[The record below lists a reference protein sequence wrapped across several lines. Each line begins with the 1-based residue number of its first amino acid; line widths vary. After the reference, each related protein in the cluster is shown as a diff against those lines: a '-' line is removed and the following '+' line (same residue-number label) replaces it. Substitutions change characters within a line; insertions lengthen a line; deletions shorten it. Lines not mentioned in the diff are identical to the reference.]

1 MIKILVRR
9 DDPEQQIELVRW
21 QETLRGWWGMT
32 ATMLANHRAPCLFP
46 NIVWQEIS
54 VEGTL
59 KTLTTERLGEAAI
72 RTVKSMTPKEKAKL
86 RALLDFNLKIPRNL
100 GRIQ

>member
-21 QETLRGWWGMT
+21 QETVRGWWGMT

-46 NIVWQEIS
+46 NIVWQE
-54 VEGTL
+54 VAVVTAE
-59 KTLTTERLGEAAI
+59 KTHLTTEQLAEAAI
-72 RTVKSMTPKEKAKL
+72 QTVKQMSPAEKARL
-86 RALLDFNLKIPRNL
+86 RKILNAAFLPVSKRV
-100 GRIQ
+100 Q

>member
-32 ATMLANHRAPCLFP
+32 ATMIANHRAPCLFP
-46 NIVWQEIS
+46 DIVWQEIVS
-54 VEGTL
+54 
-59 KTLTTERLGEAAI
+59 
-72 RTVKSMTPKEKAKL
+72 
-86 RALLDFNLKIPRNL
+86 
-100 GRIQ
+100 